1 MAGYF
6 ELSTAADEQ
15 FKFNLK
21 AGNHEIIL
29 SSELYKSK
37 QSALG
42 GIASVQKNASD
53 DSRYQRKTG
62 KDSSPYFTLVA
73 ANGETLGRSEM
84 YSSTQA
90 MEGGIASVK
99 SNAPGATTKDLTAG

>member
-6 ELSTAADEQ
+6 ELTTAAGAQ

-21 AGNHEIIL
+21 AGNHQVVL

-42 GIASVQKNASD
+42 GIASVQKNAAD
-53 DSRYQRKTG
+53 DSRYQRKTA
-62 KDSSPYFTLVA
+62 KDNSPYFTLVA
-73 ANGETLGRSEM
+73 ANGEALGRSEM
-84 YSSTQA
+84 YSSVDA

-99 SNAPGATTKDLTAG
+99 TNAPKAEVKDLTGG